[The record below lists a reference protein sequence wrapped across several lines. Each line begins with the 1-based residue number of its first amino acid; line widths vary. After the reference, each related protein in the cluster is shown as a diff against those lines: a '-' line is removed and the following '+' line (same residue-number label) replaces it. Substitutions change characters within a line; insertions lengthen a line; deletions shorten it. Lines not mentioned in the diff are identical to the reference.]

1 MSRCVRAS
9 AEVVGLVDASRS
21 IHSLAEH
28 ELPQL
33 REHQFQVLDPDLG
46 DGIRRRRSCV
56 SCGHRFTT
64 FERIER
70 RLPLII
76 KKNGQRVP
84 FSRSKVLEGLQVACR
99 KRPVTAV
106 QLEESVRR
114 IEDGAVALGR
124 NEMPSAAVG
133 KLVLAELKTMDL
145 VGYLRFASVYQEI
158 ESADEFLQ
166 LLQPWVERDPDS
178 K

>member
-1 MSRCVRAS
+1 MNCPQCEHTKF
-9 AEVVGLVDASRS
+9 EVLETRTS
-21 IHSLAEH
+21 
-28 ELPQL
+28 
-33 REHQFQVLDPDLG
+33 G

-84 FSRSKVLEGLQVACR
+84 FSRAKVLDGLQVACR
-99 KRPVTAV
+99 KRPVTAA
-106 QLEESVRR
+106 QLEETVRR
-114 IEDGAVALGR
+114 IEDSAVALGR
-124 NEMPSAAVG
+124 NEMPSAEVG

-158 ESADEFLQ
+158 ESADQFLE
-166 LLQPWVERDPDS
+166 LLQPWVERDPGS